1 MSLPLLAIILV
12 FVVLALS
19 AFFLAMS
26 GGPKGAAKERRARE
40 GRKGVKGATAAF
52 VLSLLV
58 LGVLIPVSIFA
69 SDRNRDRFPAKDIP
83 QLSSLQLHG
92 QELFGQ
98 QCRRCHTL
106 SASNAYSTVGPNLD
120 QLRPPK
126 ALVLDAIEN
135 GRARGNGQMAADL
148 VEGEDAEAVAQ
159 YVAIAV
165 GQDPSAGGEEPSGTG
180 EDEGSSGEEPDVSTD
195 ESGSTSEDSESSE

>member
-1 MSLPLLAIILV
+1 MALLAIVAVFIILG
-12 FVVLALS
+12 LS

-26 GGPKGAAKERRARE
+26 SGSRGAKERRERE
-40 GRKGVKGATAAF
+40 RRKGVVGATIAFIAAL
-52 VLSLLV
+52 VV

-69 SDRNRDRFPAKDIP
+69 ADKDKSTYP
-83 QLSSLQLHG
+83 QRGLHDMTELQRHG

-106 SASNAYSTVGPNLD
+106 AASDAVATIGPNLD

-148 VEGEDAEAVAQ
+148 VEGEDAEAVAE
-159 YVAIAV
+159 YVALAV
-165 GQDPSAGGEEPSGTG
+165 GQ
-180 EDEGSSGEEPDVSTD
+180 
-195 ESGSTSEDSESSE
+195 TSNDAE

>member
-1 MSLPLLAIILV
+1 MALLAIVALFI
-12 FVVLALS
+12 VLGLS
-19 AFFLAMS
+19 AFFLAMAS
-26 GGPKGAAKERRARE
+26 GSRGAKERRERE
-40 GRKGVKGATAAF
+40 RRKGVVGATIAFIAA
-52 VLSLLV
+52 LIV

-69 SDRNRDRFPAKDIP
+69 SDKDKSTYPDKGLRDMTE
-83 QLSSLQLHG
+83 LQRHG

-106 SASNAYSTVGPNLD
+106 AASDAVATVGPNLD

-148 VEGEDAEAVAQ
+148 FAGQEAEDVANF
-159 YVAIAV
+159 VAKAV
-165 GQDPSAGGEEPSGTG
+165 GQTETGGGEGGSGGGEGGSGGEEGGGSG
-180 EDEGSSGEEPDVSTD
+180 
-195 ESGSTSEDSESSE
+195 

>member
-1 MSLPLLAIILV
+1 MALLAIVALFI
-12 FVVLALS
+12 VLGLS

-26 GGPKGAAKERRARE
+26 SGSRGAKERRERE
-40 GRKGVKGATAAF
+40 RRKGVVGATIAF
-52 VLSLLV
+52 IGALVV
-58 LGVLIPVSIFA
+58 LGILIPVSIFA
-69 SDRNRDRFPAKDIP
+69 ADKDKSTYPDRGLHNMTA
-83 QLSSLQLHG
+83 LQEHG

-106 SASNAYSTVGPNLD
+106 AASDAVATIGPNLD

-135 GRARGNGQMAADL
+135 GRSRGNGQMAADL

-159 YVAIAV
+159 YVALAV
-165 GQDPSAGGEEPSGTG
+165 GQDPNAPE
-180 EDEGSSGEEPDVSTD
+180 
-195 ESGSTSEDSESSE
+195 

>member
-1 MSLPLLAIILV
+1 MALLAIVALFIILG
-12 FVVLALS
+12 LS

-26 GGPKGAAKERRARE
+26 SGSRGAKERRERE
-40 GRKGVKGATAAF
+40 RRKGVVGATIAFIAA
-52 VLSLLV
+52 LIV

-69 SDRNRDRFPAKDIP
+69 ADKDKSTYP
-83 QLSSLQLHG
+83 QRGLHDMTELQRHG

-106 SASNAYSTVGPNLD
+106 AASDAVATVGPNLD

-135 GRARGNGQMAADL
+135 GRARGNGNMAADL
-148 VEGEDAEAVAQ
+148 VVGQDAEAVAEF
-159 YVAIAV
+159 VAVAT
-165 GQDPSAGGEEPSGTG
+165 GGSLEGGGDSGG
-180 EDEGSSGEEPDVSTD
+180 GG
-195 ESGSTSEDSESSE
+195 

>member
-1 MSLPLLAIILV
+1 MALLAIVALFI
-12 FVVLALS
+12 VLGLS

-26 GGPKGAAKERRARE
+26 SGSRGAKERRERE
-40 GRKGVKGATAAF
+40 RRKGVVGATIAF
-52 VLSLLV
+52 IGALIV

-69 SDRNRDRFPAKDIP
+69 ADKDKSTYP
-83 QLSSLQLHG
+83 QRGLHDMTELQRHG

-106 SASNAYSTVGPNLD
+106 AASDAVATVGPNLD

-126 ALVLDAIEN
+126 ALVLDAIEK
-135 GRARGNGQMAADL
+135 GRARGNGQMAANL

-159 YVAIAV
+159 YVALAV
-165 GQDPSAGGEEPSGTG
+165 GEDPNPPAEAPE
-180 EDEGSSGEEPDVSTD
+180 
-195 ESGSTSEDSESSE
+195 

>member
-1 MSLPLLAIILV
+1 MALLAIVALFIILG
-12 FVVLALS
+12 LS

-26 GGPKGAAKERRARE
+26 SGSRGAKERRERE
-40 GRKGVKGATAAF
+40 RRKGVVGATIAFIAA
-52 VLSLLV
+52 LIV

-69 SDRNRDRFPAKDIP
+69 ADKDKSTYP
-83 QLSSLQLHG
+83 QRGLHDMTELQRHG

-106 SASNAYSTVGPNLD
+106 AASDAVATIGPNLD

-126 ALVLDAIEN
+126 ALVLDAIQN
-135 GRARGNGQMAADL
+135 GRARGNGQMPADI

-159 YVAIAV
+159 FVAV
-165 GQDPSAGGEEPSGTG
+165 AGGQPAN
-180 EDEGSSGEEPDVSTD
+180 
-195 ESGSTSEDSESSE
+195 

>member
-1 MSLPLLAIILV
+1 MALLAIVALFIILG
-12 FVVLALS
+12 LS

-26 GGPKGAAKERRARE
+26 SGSRGAKERRERE
-40 GRKGVKGATAAF
+40 RRKGVVGATIAF
-52 VLSLLV
+52 IGALIV

-69 SDRNRDRFPAKDIP
+69 ADKDKSTYP
-83 QLSSLQLHG
+83 QRGLHDMTELQRHG

-106 SASNAYSTVGPNLD
+106 AASDAVATIGPNLD

-135 GRARGNGQMAADL
+135 GRSRGNGQMAADL
-148 VEGEDAEAVAQ
+148 VEGEDAEAVSQ
-159 YVAIAV
+159 YVALAV
-165 GQDPSAGGEEPSGTG
+165 GQDPNPPEQEEAP
-180 EDEGSSGEEPDVSTD
+180 E
-195 ESGSTSEDSESSE
+195 

>member
-26 GGPKGAAKERRARE
+26 GGSKGAAKDRRARE
-40 GRKGVKGATAAF
+40 GRRGVKGATVAF
-52 VLSLLV
+52 VLALLV

-69 SDRNRDRFPAKDIP
+69 SDRNRDEFPAKDIRE
-83 QLSSLQLHG
+83 LSSLQLHG

-106 SASNAYSTVGPNLD
+106 SASNAYATVGPNLD

-159 YVAIAV
+159 YVAVAV

-180 EDEGSSGEEPDVSTD
+180 EDEAGSGEEPDVSTD
-195 ESGSTSEDSESSE
+195 ESDSTSEDSESSE